1 MGFSMGQT
9 VFHTQVVQTKPGTNE
24 EVKEPDTSDE
34 NIKTKRIILRERQK
48 EYLKYITDSCPLIS
62 SLELVGCGKCDPRIK
77 KLCNPAHTINDG
89 LLEKQVV
96 FKHIRDNSENGMF

>member
-1 MGFSMGQT
+1 MEFSMGQT
-9 VFHTQVVQTKPGTNE
+9 VFHTQVAQITPETNQ
-24 EVKEPDTSDE
+24 EVKEPDNSDE
-34 NIKTKRIILRERQK
+34 NIKTKRIILSERQK

-77 KLCNPAHTINDG
+77 KLCSPAHTINDG

-96 FKHIRDNSENGMF
+96 FKPPGDN